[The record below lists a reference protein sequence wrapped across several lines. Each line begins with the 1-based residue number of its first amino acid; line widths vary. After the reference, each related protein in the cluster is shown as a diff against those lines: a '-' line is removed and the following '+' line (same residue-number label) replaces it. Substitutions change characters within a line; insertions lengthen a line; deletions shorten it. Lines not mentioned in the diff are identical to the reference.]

1 MKKTLALPALLV
13 AASVLTAA
21 CGSSS
26 STANAGSSNAPTS
39 AATTSAAAVSTSE
52 LRRAG
57 AATTAARDLGRPAP
71 TAGRHAAP
79 TSAASGP
86 DVSRHRRRRGEGL
99 PGFAA
104 RQPDQHPDRRLRC
117 PRSPPTGKL
126 LVKLVT
132 AQPVT
137 TVVSD
142 ATAAAAK
149 ALGWSYKA
157 IPVGTG
163 PEDIQKAF
171 QSALQLSPPPVAI
184 EVSGYPKVTFAAQL
198 ASAKAKG
205 IAVISEST
213 TDAPATGDGIDVL
226 LDGPSQV
233 QLWGKDIAAAVVA
246 DSNGTAHVAV
256 VSVSAYPILGE
267 FVKGFKTALKDW
279 CPACTTTDLDQQATD
294 VGTKTPTSIVSAF
307 QRDPKLGYAVFSFG
321 DLTIGLDAALG
332 AAGLTKKVKIAG
344 ETATAANIAGV
355 KKGTDLAWIGFDAPV
370 LGWRTA
376 DAAARIVNG
385 DPVKEA
391 SSAPLPTQI
400 ITKANVGQHRH
411 RQRGLLHR
419 PERLRQPVQEALARP
434 VVASSDRRGGGGA
447 KSAAATPSCLP
458 APSDRPRE
466 RLSCSRA

>member
-1 MKKTLALPALLV
+1 MKKTLALPAFLV
-13 AASVLTAA
+13 AVSVLTAA

-26 STANAGSSNAPTS
+26 GSNAGSASSNAPTS
-39 AATTSAAAVSTSE
+39 AATTSAAGSPSTSG
-52 LRRAG
+52 AASTTG
-57 AATTAARDLGRPAP
+57 GAASGSSDPTSAAAATTSG
-71 TAGRHAAP
+71 GSAP
-79 TSAASGP
+79 TSAASG
-86 DVSRHRRRRGEGL
+86 V
-99 PGFAA
+99 AA
-104 RQPDQHPDRRLRC
+104 AKAYLASQLANPTSIEIATPLTKK
-117 PRSPPTGKL
+117 PPTGKL

-142 ATAAAAK
+142 GTAAAAK

-171 QSALQLSPPPVAI
+171 QSALQLSPTPAAI

-198 ASAKAKG
+198 AAAKAKG
-205 IAVISEST
+205 VAVISEST
-213 TDAPATGDGIDVL
+213 TDTPGTGDGIDVL

-267 FVKGFKTALKDW
+267 FVKGFKTALAQW

-321 DLTIGLDAALG
+321 DLTIGLDAALA

-355 KKGTDLAWIGFDAPV
+355 KKGTDLAWVGFAAPV

-385 DPVKEA
+385 DPVTAA
-391 SSAPLPTQI
+391 SSSPLPTQV
-400 ITKANVGQHRH
+400 ITKDNVAGIVTNSAGYYS
-411 RQRGLLHR
+411 GL
-419 PERLRQPVQEALARP
+419 
-434 VVASSDRRGGGGA
+434 SDY
-447 KSAAATPSCLP
+447 P
-458 APSDRPRE
+458 AQFKKLWLIP
-466 RLSCSRA
+466 